1 MNSLVGYNRFMSKK
15 TPPSLDDWLRE
26 IRAGCPPE
34 SLGMILFHSGVVRA
48 TSKQGRP
55 VEGMTL
61 SYDPAALRRALLR
74 FRRREGVAAIRAWIN
89 QGALAVGGDIMRLCV
104 AGRFRSDVLPAFQE
118 LLALIKNDIVREE
131 EQGRKRKRT
140 SPSAE

>member
-1 MNSLVGYNRFMSKK
+1 MSKK
-15 TPPSLDDWLRE
+15 TPPALDEWLRE
-26 IRAGCPPE
+26 IKAGCPPE

-48 TSKQGRP
+48 TSKLGRR
-55 VEGMTL
+55 VEGMAL
-61 SYDPAALRRALLR
+61 SFDPAALRRALRR

-89 QGALAVGGDIMRLCV
+89 EGSLAVGDDIMRLCV

-131 EQGRKRKRT
+131 ERGRKRNRT
-140 SPSAE
+140 TPRDE